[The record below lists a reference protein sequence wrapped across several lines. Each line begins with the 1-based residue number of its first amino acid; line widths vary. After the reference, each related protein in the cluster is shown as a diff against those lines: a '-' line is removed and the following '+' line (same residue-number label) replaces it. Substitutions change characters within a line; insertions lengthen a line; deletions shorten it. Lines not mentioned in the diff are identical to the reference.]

1 MSKEAVEVAPNS
13 KEELQKQYTSFQDIL
28 SDEEFDK
35 MAKKHQVESERERKL
50 WLKPFFW
57 LMVFSSATPS
67 ARGSLLQMIGFFL
80 GAALLLFPEKKMS
93 SLTKG
98 AVSQHLKGTSWYFFR
113 RVYNH
118 LLVKC
123 ENILGSEQKKYLG
136 KFKDVFAID
145 GSVIALCSRMSKI
158 FASVHKDKASLKLN
172 TKFSIRTAAL
182 TKLQVGS
189 GRRHDSKFAFVT
201 QAAGI
206 LYIVDLGYWSFGL
219 MQKIIDAGSFFVLR
233 LKSNC
238 NPLIVRVVHKDYPH
252 LVGKRLSE
260 INDFLA
266 QQTGCGK
273 IDLVVQLS
281 SAKKP
286 RFQAEIRLVGLFHE
300 DVWHFY
306 VTNIFDIAFTP
317 QHIYDLYAARWQVE
331 IFFDIIK
338 NVLALQHII
347 SRTKNGIM
355 VEIYSALIFHLLT
368 LILIAITAKQENRSI
383 HEFSFEGTFK
393 VLQGVM
399 ISHFHRFLQPS
410 LAAVDEIFQALI
422 RIISHMGLSSKP
434 LQTFSLEQQFHA

>member
-118 LLVKC
+118 LLVKY

-158 FASVHKDKASLKLN
+158 FASVHEDKASLKLN
-172 TKFSIRTAAL
+172 TKFSIRTGAL

-286 RFQAEIRLVGLFHE
+286 RFQA
-300 DVWHFY
+300 
-306 VTNIFDIAFTP
+306 
-317 QHIYDLYAARWQVE
+317 
-331 IFFDIIK
+331 
-338 NVLALQHII
+338 
-347 SRTKNGIM
+347 SRRQSDGW
-355 VEIYSALIFHLLT
+355 
-368 LILIAITAKQENRSI
+368 TA
-383 HEFSFEGTFK
+383 
-393 VLQGVM
+393 
-399 ISHFHRFLQPS
+399 
-410 LAAVDEIFQALI
+410 
-422 RIISHMGLSSKP
+422 
-434 LQTFSLEQQFHA
+434 